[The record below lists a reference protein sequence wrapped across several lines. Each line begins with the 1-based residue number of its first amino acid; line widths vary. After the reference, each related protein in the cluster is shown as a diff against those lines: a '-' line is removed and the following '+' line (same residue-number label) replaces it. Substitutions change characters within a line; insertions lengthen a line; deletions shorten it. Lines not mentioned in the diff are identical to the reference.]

1 METSSTQ
8 ILVKI
13 HNSTNIKVSRPE
25 LQTLTMKPEYS
36 GIRIPDAQ
44 VINLFDQYQYSDAN

>member
-1 METSSTQ
+1 METTSTQ

-25 LQTLTMKPEYS
+25 LQTLTMKQYS